1 MIEIEV
7 HLPAG
12 GAGMAVPV
20 AVEQAAARE
29 GLIAAL
35 RGTLGT
41 YPGCVHW
48 HFKRAG
54 EKGTLEVT
62 WWPKTQRLWFKV
74 ADGREGPWLR
84 GAMERLRTQLEA
96 GNPDP

>member
-1 MIEIEV
+1 VIELDI
-7 HLPAG
+7 H
-12 GAGMAVPV
+12 VPHDID
-20 AVEQAAARE
+20 AKRMPPLIEQACARE
-29 GLIAAL
+29 DLIAAT

-62 WWPKTQRLWFKV
+62 WWPKHRKLWFKV
-74 ADGREGPWLR
+74 ADGREGPWIR
-84 GAMERLRTQLEA
+84 TAMERLREQLEKPA
-96 GNPDP
+96 VD